1 MQVPEEE
8 KYLNTKAELHDMIV
22 GLLGGR
28 AAEELK
34 FDTVTT
40 GASNDIEKATSIARN
55 MVTMYGMSKKY
66 GLMGLATVENQ
77 YLEGRSQLNCSDVT
91 AAGVDEEVREI
102 LEDCYKEAKELLSQ
116 NLDAMDKLAAY
127 LIERETITG
136 KEFMR
141 IYREVKGLPQEPEK
155 SDVEKMEE
163 DFRRATAAPSS
174 QKTDRTAAPVNS
186 AVPPVQPAPQ
196 PEPPVNAAASPAPEP
211 PVSQPEPPV
220 SQPEPPAQ
228 SPETPVQNQ
237 GSPVQN
243 QEPPQQAPGT
253 GKAGGDNG
261 SANVGRFSHVSADDL
276 KGGENR

>member
-1 MQVPEEE
+1 
-8 KYLNTKAELHDMIV
+8 
-22 GLLGGR
+22 
-28 AAEELK
+28 
-34 FDTVTT
+34 
-40 GASNDIEKATSIARN
+40 

-186 AVPPVQPAPQ
+186 AVPP
-196 PEPPVNAAASPAPEP
+196 
-211 PVSQPEPPV
+211 
-220 SQPEPPAQ
+220 AQ
-228 SPETPVQNQ
+228 SPEPPVQNQ

-243 QEPPQQAPGT
+243 QEPPQQASGT
-253 GKAGGDNG
+253 EKAGGDNG